1 MPLPENLIHTP
12 VSLTAGDDVV
22 DGQIAEG
29 EGYQAALAFCP
40 RTCRTGCASGSGR
53 TGGATSVR

>member
-29 EGYQAALAFCP
+29 EGYQAAPGILPSTLPNRVCFW
-40 RTCRTGCASGSGR
+40 
-53 TGGATSVR
+53 VR